1 MLSSYLVLSDL
12 AKQSM
17 ATDGL
22 SMLSFAYGSD
32 ESESSSTED
41 EGAERKHHT
50 SNSQSMAKKRKIG
63 EDERSVKI
71 VKPSVVLQFPE
82 EIATMFEE
90 SRLHHKDTECVE
102 DQSIFNGPIRTFPH
116 FPGNWAMHVF
126 IPFMATVQFEDLVTS
141 LVASLSPVIS
151 SDVHKLSPTG
161 LHISLSR
168 TVAIRHYWIDTLVQQ
183 LRYMLQRVRRS
194 FIALKTSGEC
204 QKDPSFHVSVA
215 WFLGECCANEIL
227 VNLQSAYEAFVCKE
241 DMTTSLVVKVEEVHC
256 KIGNK
261 LFVFAL
267 DEGKR
272 HDAGMLRMS
281 GLMDQLQQFS
291 HSPAGQP
298 LCIYGDP
305 AYPLRIHLQAPYKA
319 AHLTQDQEAFN
330 SSMSDVRS
338 AVEWVFGDIL
348 SYFAFLD
355 FKKNL
360 KIGLSPI
367 GTMYSVCG
375 LLRNAITCFYSSITS
390 DYFDLQPPTIQEY
403 FQI

>member
-204 QKDPSFHVSVA
+204 QK
-215 WFLGECCANEIL
+215 
-227 VNLQSAYEAFVCKE
+227 SAYEAFVCKE

>member
-183 LRYMLQRVRRS
+183 LRYMLQRVRRFTCALQCPEVYTNDEKTRS

-204 QKDPSFHVSVA
+204 QKFWDIVNSVDDIFTQFALPAFYKDPSFHVSVA

-227 VNLQSAYEAFVCKE
+227 VNLQGRYLKARRRYLGPSSTNS
-241 DMTTSLVVKVEEVHC
+241 DKVNH
-256 KIGNK
+256 
-261 LFVFAL
+261 
-267 DEGKR
+267 
-272 HDAGMLRMS
+272 
-281 GLMDQLQQFS
+281 
-291 HSPAGQP
+291 
-298 LCIYGDP
+298 
-305 AYPLRIHLQAPYKA
+305 
-319 AHLTQDQEAFN
+319 
-330 SSMSDVRS
+330 
-338 AVEWVFGDIL
+338 
-348 SYFAFLD
+348 AFLYFTLVETALEQSAKAGRESANSFRLLD
-355 FKKNL
+355 L
-360 KIGLSPI
+360 RSC
-367 GTMYSVCG
+367 VCF
-375 LLRNAITCFYSSITS
+375 RTPA
-390 DYFDLQPPTIQEY
+390 
-403 FQI
+403 